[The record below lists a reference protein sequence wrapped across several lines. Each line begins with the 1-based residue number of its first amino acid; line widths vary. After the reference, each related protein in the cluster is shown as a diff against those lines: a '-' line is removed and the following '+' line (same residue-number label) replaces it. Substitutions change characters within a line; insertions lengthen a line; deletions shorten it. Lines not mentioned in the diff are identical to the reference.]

1 MCQQLRI
8 RTKVYPV
15 YLSYIGKQLTSLNQ
29 DLINDLQIF
38 NIEFSN

>member
-1 MCQQLRI
+1 MCQQLKYGQWYI
-8 RTKVYPV
+8 QFIYPTLV
-15 YLSYIGKQLTSLNQ
+15 NNFTSLNQ

>member
-1 MCQQLRI
+1 MCQRLKYGQWYI
-8 RTKVYPV
+8 QFIYPTLV
-15 YLSYIGKQLTSLNQ
+15 NNFTSLNQ